1 MTETVA
7 FVQPSLQEL
16 EQFLFREALLL
27 DTGRWEEWLELFTDD
42 GYYWVPLVAQQQD
55 AKNHVS
61 LYYEDAM
68 LRQMRVRRLRHP
80 RAFSQEKPTRTSHIV
95 GNVILESCS
104 EDSGEVVVQSS
115 FHMLQFH
122 KDRQSLFG
130 GRYTHT
136 LLRQDA
142 NWKIRLKR
150 VDLINCDGVH
160 EALQVFI

>member
-1 MTETVA
+1 MSCVA
-7 FVQPSLQEL
+7 PSLQVL

-27 DTGRWEEWLELFTDD
+27 DERRWEEWLQLFTDD
-42 GYYWVPLVAQQQD
+42 GYYWVPLVPEQQD

-80 RAFSQEKPTRTSHIV
+80 RAFSQEKPTRTSHVV
-95 GNVILESCS
+95 GNVMLESV
-104 EDSGEVVVQSS
+104 DPVTGDIVILSS
-115 FHMLQFH
+115 FHMQQFH
-122 KDRQSLFG
+122 KDRQTLFG

-136 LLRQDA
+136 LVADGDYF
-142 NWKIRLKR
+142 KIKLKR

-160 EALQVFI
+160 EALQIFI

>member
-1 MTETVA
+1 MSVTPPAT
-7 FVQPSLQEL
+7 QML

-27 DTGRWEEWLELFTDD
+27 DERRWDEWLQLFTDD
-42 GYYWVPLVAQQQD
+42 GFYWVPLVPEQQD

-61 LYYEDAM
+61 LYYEDAI

-80 RAFSQEKPTRTSHIV
+80 RAFSQEKPTRTSHVV
-95 GNVILESCS
+95 GNVMLESF
-104 EDSGEVVVQSS
+104 DAVIGECVVRSS

-122 KDRQSLFG
+122 KDQQIMFG

-136 LLRQDA
+136 LATHDA
-142 NWKIRLKR
+142 SLKIKLKR

>member
-1 MTETVA
+1 MSFES
-7 FVQPSLQEL
+7 PSLQTL

-27 DTGRWEEWLELFTDD
+27 DERRWDKWLQLFADD
-42 GYYWVPLVAQQQD
+42 GYYWVPLVPDQQD

-68 LRQMRVRRLRHP
+68 LRQMRVGRLQHP
-80 RAFSQEKPTRTSHIV
+80 RAFAQEKPTRTSHVIA
-95 GNVILESCS
+95 NVMVDSINS
-104 EDSGEVVVQSS
+104 ERNEVVVRSS
-115 FHMLQFH
+115 FNMLQFH
-122 KDRQSLFG
+122 KDQQIMFG

-136 LLRQDA
+136 LKTSGETF
-142 NWKIRLKR
+142 KIKLKR